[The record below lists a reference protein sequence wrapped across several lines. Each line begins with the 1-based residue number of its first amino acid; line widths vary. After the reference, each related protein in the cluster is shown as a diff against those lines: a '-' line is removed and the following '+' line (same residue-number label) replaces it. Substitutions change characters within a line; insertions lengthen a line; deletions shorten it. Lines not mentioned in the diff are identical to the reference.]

1 MARNDATTDP
11 KDESIIAATTEP
23 SDSGDALLDPSYSN
37 EINTDRES
45 SEPGELTSDRGD
57 DDPSAGSANE
67 GGDEIDM
74 ERLGGGVID
83 SPDDLGGD
91 TSGSTLLD
99 DLGASSETEDP
110 ADGFDGMTSDGGGIS
125 NIDLQNISPS
135 DLPSGQGGGLE
146 PTVGQGGS
154 DKESQGGD
162 DGESQGVT
170 YTETMPAPD
179 DGTGGGEIQGGGD
192 RESQGGDDGES
203 QGGTTPQG
211 GQTMP
216 APDDGTGGG
225 EIQGGGDSN
234 SSDGGGISNIDLQ
247 NSSASDLPS
256 GLGGGSERTVGQDG
270 DGQGGGGSD
279 GQGGEDGQGG
289 DGGQGGGG
297 QRTLAPD
304 DGTGGDPNPESDI
317 IDVNSDLTRD
327 SASPT
332 LLDGDGDLAEMAAA
346 AEQSDTEI
354 EIDSFLPDVD
364 IGDDV

>member
-23 SDSGDALLDPSYSN
+23 RDSGDALLDPSYSN
-37 EINTDRES
+37 DINTDRES

-67 GGDEIDM
+67 GGEVIDM

-99 DLGASSETEDP
+99 DLGASSETGDP

-135 DLPSGQGGGLE
+135 DLPSGQGGGSE
-146 PTVGQGGS
+146 PAVGQGGS
-154 DKESQGGD
+154 DRESQGGD
-162 DGESQGVT
+162 DGESQG
-170 YTETMPAPD
+170 
-179 DGTGGGEIQGGGD
+179 
-192 RESQGGDDGES
+192 GGDDGES

-225 EIQGGGDSN
+225 EIQGDVG
-234 SSDGGGISNIDLQ
+234 LV
-247 NSSASDLPS
+247 LPNN
-256 GLGGGSERTVGQDG
+256 D
-270 DGQGGGGSD
+270 
-279 GQGGEDGQGG
+279 
-289 DGGQGGGG
+289 
-297 QRTLAPD
+297 PD
-304 DGTGGDPNPESDI
+304 TESDI
-317 IDVNSDLTRD
+317 VDVSSDLITRD
-327 SASPT
+327 SAST
-332 LLDGDGDLAEMAAA
+332 LLDGDGDLAEMAGAV
-346 AEQSDTEI
+346 ELSDVEI
-354 EIDSFLPDVD
+354 EIDASLADID

>member
-1 MARNDATTDP
+1 
-11 KDESIIAATTEP
+11 
-23 SDSGDALLDPSYSN
+23 
-37 EINTDRES
+37 
-45 SEPGELTSDRGD
+45 
-57 DDPSAGSANE
+57 
-67 GGDEIDM
+67 M

-99 DLGASSETEDP
+99 DLGASSEKGDP
-110 ADGFDGMTSDGGGIS
+110 ADGFDSNSSDGGGIS

-135 DLPSGQGGGLE
+135 DLPSGQGGGSE

-170 YTETMPAPD
+170 YTE
-179 DGTGGGEIQGGGD
+179 
-192 RESQGGDDGES
+192 
-203 QGGTTPQG
+203 
-211 GQTMP
+211 TMP

-317 IDVNSDLTRD
+317 IDVSSDLTRD

>member
-1 MARNDATTDP
+1 MARNDATNDP

-23 SDSGDALLDPSYSN
+23 RDSGDALLDPSYSN

-99 DLGASSETEDP
+99 DLGASSETGDP

-135 DLPSGQGGGLE
+135 DLPSGQGGGSE

-154 DKESQGGD
+154 DK
-162 DGESQGVT
+162 ESQGVT

-179 DGTGGGEIQGGGD
+179 DGTGGGEIQGG
-192 RESQGGDDGES
+192 DDGES
-203 QGGTTPQG
+203 QETLKD
-211 GQTMP
+211 
-216 APDDGTGGG
+216 PDP
-225 EIQGGGDSN
+225 E
-234 SSDGGGISNIDLQ
+234 SDGMSD
-247 NSSASDLPS
+247 SSDLPS

-317 IDVNSDLTRD
+317 IDVSSDLTRD

>member
-1 MARNDATTDP
+1 MARKDATNDP

-99 DLGASSETEDP
+99 DLGASSEKGDP

-135 DLPSGQGGGLE
+135 DLPSGQGGGSE

-154 DKESQGGD
+154 DRESQETLKD
-162 DGESQGVT
+162 PDPESDGMSDSTRVT
-170 YTETMPAPD
+170 YTEMKPTD
-179 DGTGGGEIQGGGD
+179 
-192 RESQGGDDGES
+192 
-203 QGGTTPQG
+203 
-211 GQTMP
+211 
-216 APDDGTGGG
+216 
-225 EIQGGGDSN
+225 
-234 SSDGGGISNIDLQ
+234 
-247 NSSASDLPS
+247 SDLPS

-317 IDVNSDLTRD
+317 IDVSSDLTRD